1 MHNNV
6 VSLNRKY
13 LHDYTHKMATALSG
27 QGHNIKKFWSYSK
40 VLLGK
45 NKASTIP
52 YLLVNG
58 RTISTSVNKATKFN
72 KYFSEQCTLPKS
84 TLTHPLPGFQYV
96 ANTCV
101 SIVPISPEDVHKML
115 SQLDINK
122 SVGPDGTVLAIIF

>member
-1 MHNNV
+1 M
-6 VSLNRKY
+6 VSLNRKR
-13 LHDYTHKMATALSG
+13 LHDYPHKMATALSG
-27 QGHNIKKFWSYSK
+27 QGQNIKKLLLNIK

-58 RTISTSVNKATKFN
+58 RTISTSVDKATKFN

-84 TLTHPLPGFQYV
+84 SLTYPLPRLKYIT
-96 ANTCV
+96 NTCL
-101 SIVPISPEDVHKML
+101 STVPISPEDVHKIL

-122 SVGPDGTVLAIIF
+122 SVQDLMVLAIVF